1 MDLLKIQSSTPH
13 EAIPIFNPPTP
24 TSMASN
30 AAVARTPG
38 RAIAS
43 RSIATGTWG
52 FLRERDVATAAAP
65 GTEQMTAHQR
75 SVAFMHL

>member
-1 MDLLKIQSSTPH
+1 
-13 EAIPIFNPPTP
+13 
-24 TSMASN
+24 MASN

-65 GTEQMTAHQR
+65 GTTEDR
-75 SVAFMHL
+75 SSTERGFYASLATYYPSEKVLVW